1 MADRFE
7 MAESGA
13 ADGADPAP
21 DLAQDPQPVRSRKWR
36 RAGVS
41 ALALVALAGGGLWLS
56 KERLADRIIV
66 GQLAAYGLPATYQIE
81 SIGPGQQIL
90 KNLVVGDP
98 ARPDLTVDRVL
109 VAIRYRLGT
118 PTISGITL
126 VRPRLYGQFRDG
138 RASFGALDK
147 VLFAQRTDDA
157 PFALPRLD
165 LTIEDGRGLM
175 LTDFGRI
182 GLSVQGRGNVQ
193 DGFAGTLA
201 ASAPDLSGAG
211 CKATGATLFGTIAIR
226 QQRPAF
232 NGPLRFAGVA
242 CAGTFSTGPLTAR
255 IDALADKDFA
265 GLSGNAAIRGQ
276 QLALPGVTAESLALD
291 TRLAWRD
298 GALSGRIAANAG
310 SVAGTGVRVGLLGVD
325 GAIRARD
332 GMNRAEFR
340 GTLQG
345 EGLRQG
351 TAMVGA
357 LDAAQ
362 RSASGTLLA
371 PMLAQMRRSLSR
383 EERGSRLTG
392 EVTLR
397 RNGHALSLVVPQ
409 ARVTGG
415 SGQTLVDLSRF
426 QLASAGADGPP
437 LLAGNIVTGGAGLP
451 RLSGR
456 MERGRAGQALF
467 RLTLA
472 PWRAEGGSLA
482 IPEMMIAQVAD
493 GAFGF
498 SGTAQVSGAIPGGS
512 VQNLVLPVSGS
523 YGARGTLALWKRCV
537 SARFDRLVVGSVSLD
552 GNTLALC
559 PPGGSAI
566 VRNDAGGLRLAAGT
580 PSLDLAGK
588 LGGTPVTVTT
598 GAVGFAWPGAL
609 AAKAVDVALGP
620 PDSAARFRLAAI
632 DARLGKDFTGNF
644 SGVEARLAAVPLD
657 VANASGQWRFA
668 DGGLTLTGASFDL
681 TDRLDPARF
690 VRLHGDGATLTLADN
705 RITANVLLR
714 EAKTSREVGSAAI
727 RHDLASGTGHADLS
741 VPGLVFDKGFQPAQ
755 LTRLALGVVANV
767 DGTVTG
773 TGRIDWNPRA
783 VTSTGTFGTDAMDLA
798 AAFGPAKGLKGRI
811 VFTDLLGMV
820 SAPHQKVTVASI
832 NPGIEVNDGVI
843 DLTLLPDQVLRLH
856 DARWPFLDGTL
867 VLEPTDLRLGVAEAR
882 RYTMTVIGI
891 DAAKFVEKMELGN
904 LSATG
909 IFDGQFPLVFDANGG
924 RIEEGTLLSRAPG
937 GNVSY
942 VGALTYK
949 NMGAMA
955 NFAFDA
961 LKSLDYRTMAIAMR
975 GDLEG
980 DIVTNVKFDG
990 VKQGTGTK
998 RNFITRQVAN
1008 LPIQFNVNIRAPFYQ
1023 LITSFKA
1030 MYDPA
1035 FVKDPRTLGLVD
1047 AQGRKLGRFGNG
1059 VRPGGTPVIVLPGT
1073 LPATPRT
1080 TPQDIQPA
1088 ESGTLP

>member
-13 ADGADPAP
+13 EHGANPA
-21 DLAQDPQPVRSRKWR
+21 AVRSRKWR
-36 RAGVS
+36 RAGLS

-56 KERLADRIIV
+56 KERLADRIIL
-66 GQLAAYGLPATYQIE
+66 GQLATYGLPATYEIE

-98 ARPDLTVDRVL
+98 KRPDLTVDRVL
-109 VAIRYRLGT
+109 VSIRYRWGT
-118 PTISGITL
+118 PTIGGITL
-126 VRPRLYGQFRDG
+126 VRPRVYGQYLDG
-138 RASFGALDK
+138 KLSFGSLDK
-147 VLFAQRTDDA
+147 VLFAPKTNDT
-157 PFALPRLD
+157 PFALPKLD

-175 LTDFGRI
+175 LTDFGKI
-182 GLSVQGRGNVQ
+182 GLALEGRGALHH
-193 DGFAGTLA
+193 GFTGTLA
-201 ASAPDLSGAG
+201 ASAPKLALAG
-211 CKATGATLFGTIAIR
+211 CTANVAQLFGKIAVRKEQPSIT
-226 QQRPAF
+226 
-232 NGPLRFAGVA
+232 GPLRLASLACDVGVR
-242 CAGTFSTGPLTAR
+242 SGPLTAELE
-255 IDALADKDFA
+255 ALADKDFA
-265 GLSGNAAIRGQ
+265 GVTGNAAVRGKR
-276 QLALPGVTAESLALD
+276 LALPGVTAESMALDARLAL
-291 TRLAWRD
+291 RD
-298 GALSGRIAANAG
+298 GALGGRIKATAG
-310 SVAGTGVRVGLLGVD
+310 SVANYGVRFGLLGVD

-332 GMNRAEFR
+332 GLQRTEFR

-351 TAMVGA
+351 SALVGA
-357 LDAAQ
+357 LDSAQ
-362 RSASGTLLA
+362 RSAGDTLLA
-371 PMLAQMRRSLSR
+371 PMLAQMRSSLTA

-397 RNGHALSLVVPQ
+397 RNGDALSVVVPQ
-409 ARVTGG
+409 AQLTGG
-415 SGQTLVDLSRF
+415 SGQALLNLSRF
-426 QLASAGADGPP
+426 QLTSASNDGPP
-437 LLAGNIVTGGAGLP
+437 LLAGNITTDGAGLP
-451 RLSGR
+451 RITGR

-467 RLTLA
+467 RLSLA
-472 PWRAEGGSLA
+472 PWRAQGGSLA
-482 IPEMMIAQVAD
+482 IPEMMIAQVSD
-493 GAFGF
+493 GSLGF
-498 SGTAQVSGAIPGGS
+498 SGTAVVSGTIPGGS
-512 VQNLVLPVSGS
+512 VQNLVLPVNGS
-523 YGARGTLALWKRCV
+523 YGARGDLALWKRCV
-537 SARFDRLVVGSVSLD
+537 NARFDRLVLGSVALN
-552 GNTLALC
+552 GNALALC

-566 VRNDAGGLRLAAGT
+566 VRNGASGLRLAAGT
-580 PSLDLAGK
+580 PALELTGSLGA
-588 LGGTPVTVTT
+588 TPVSIKT
-598 GAVGFAWPGAL
+598 GAVGFAWPGVL
-609 AAKAVDVALGP
+609 NAKAVDVRLGP
-620 PDSAARFRLAAI
+620 PDNATRFRLADL
-632 DARLGKDFTGNF
+632 DAQLGKDFTGRF
-644 SGVEARLAAVPLD
+644 AGVEASLAAVPLNL
-657 VANASGQWRFA
+657 ANASGQWRFA
-668 DGGLTLTGASFDL
+668 DGRLMLSGAGFDL

-690 VRLHGDGATLTLADN
+690 EMLRSDGATLALADN
-705 RITANVLLR
+705 RIIANALLR
-714 EAKTSREVGSAAI
+714 EAKTLREVGSAVI
-727 RHDLASGTGHADLS
+727 SHNLNTGIGHADLQ
-741 VPGLVFDKGFQPAQ
+741 VPNLVFDKGFQPAQ

-767 DGTVTG
+767 EGKVTG
-773 TGRIDWNPRA
+773 AGRIDWNPRA
-783 VTSTGTFGTDAMDLA
+783 VTSTGNFGTETMDLA

-867 VLEPTDLRLGVAEAR
+867 VLEPTDLRLGIAEAR

-891 DAAKFVEKMELGN
+891 DAARFVEKMELGN
-904 LSATG
+904 LAATG
-909 IFDGQFPLVFDANGG
+909 KFDGQFPLVFDANGG

-942 VGALTYK
+942 VGALTYE

-955 NFAFDA
+955 NFDFDA

-998 RNFITRQVAN
+998 RNFITKQVAN

-1047 AQGRKLGRFGNG
+1047 AQGRALQRFGNG
-1059 VRPGGTPVIVLPGT
+1059 VRPGGVPVIVLPGSQPT
-1073 LPATPRT
+1073 
-1080 TPQDIQPA
+1080 IQPA